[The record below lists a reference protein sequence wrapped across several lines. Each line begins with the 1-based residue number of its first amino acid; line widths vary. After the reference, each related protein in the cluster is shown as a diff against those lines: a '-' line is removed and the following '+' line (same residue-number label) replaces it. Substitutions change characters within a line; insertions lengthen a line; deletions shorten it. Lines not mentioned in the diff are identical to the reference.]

1 MSKHEQI
8 LPEAVNRGLN
18 VLFRKT
24 GCKGVP
30 TGVCVEEKKKI
41 CISYILAGFVSYV
54 LHFQAHAEVSQWS
67 AAGKAKRLPFFS
79 PNKWRNY
86 EVALRQQYLVMSP
99 GASRERVRSRRV
111 GGGNGAI

>member
-1 MSKHEQI
+1 MCCSGKLVARVFPLES
-8 LPEAVNRGLN
+8 
-18 VLFRKT
+18 VLK
-24 GCKGVP
+24 K
-30 TGVCVEEKKKI
+30 KKKI

-67 AAGKAKRLPFFS
+67 TEGKAKRLPFFS